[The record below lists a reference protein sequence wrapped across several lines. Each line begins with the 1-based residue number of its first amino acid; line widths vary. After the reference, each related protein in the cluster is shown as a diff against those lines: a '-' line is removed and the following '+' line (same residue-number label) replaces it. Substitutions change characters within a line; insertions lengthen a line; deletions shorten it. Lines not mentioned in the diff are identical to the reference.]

1 MSGGSPPPAR
11 AAGGA
16 PPPARASAGG
26 LLWTRL
32 LRPLLF
38 RLPAETAHHVAF
50 GGLRVA
56 LALRPLRALCAR
68 ACVPSDPALRVH
80 AFGRE
85 LASPIG
91 LAAGFDKNA
100 EGFRQLA
107 ALGFGFVEVG
117 TVTPRPQPGNPKP
130 RLFRLPADRALI
142 NRMGFN
148 GRGADVAV
156 DGLRKRRGEVVG
168 ANVGKNKETPEER
181 AVDDYVAATRAL
193 APLADYVAVNVS
205 SPNTPGLRDLQAV
218 ERLEPILRAVQGAA
232 DGVPVV
238 LKIAPDL
245 SDEDVDA
252 VADLALKLSLDGIV
266 ATNTTI
272 ARTGLATPP
281 PEVEALGAGGVSGA
295 PLRDRSLAVL
305 RRLRAKVG
313 DDLLLIAA
321 GGVSSADD
329 AWARIT
335 AGATLVQVY
344 TTFVYGGPCTASQ
357 LASGL
362 AARARAEGFERVA
375 DAVGTA

>member
-1 MSGGSPPPAR
+1 MAS
-11 AAGGA
+11 
-16 PPPARASAGG
+16 RASGAM
-26 LLWTRL
+26 LWTRV

-50 GGLRVA
+50 GGLRLA
-56 LALRPLRALCAR
+56 LALAPLRALCAR
-68 ACVPSDPALRVH
+68 ACVPKDPALRVS

-107 ALGFGFVEVG
+107 ALGFGFVEIG
-117 TVTPRPQPGNPKP
+117 TVTPRPQEGNLKP
-130 RLFRLPADRALI
+130 RLFRLPADRALV

-148 GRGADVAV
+148 GRGTDVAV
-156 DGLRKRRGEVVG
+156 DGLRRRRGEVVG
-168 ANVGKNKETPEER
+168 ANVGKNKDTPEER

-218 ERLEPILRAVQGAA
+218 ERLEPILVAVRAAA
-232 DGVPVV
+232 EGKPVV

-245 SDEDVDA
+245 SDDDVDA

-281 PEVEALGAGGVSGA
+281 PEVEAVGAGGLSGA

-313 DDLLLIAA
+313 DELLLIAA
-321 GGVSSADD
+321 GGVSDADD
-329 AWARIT
+329 AWARIK

-357 LASGL
+357 LASGV

-375 DAVGTA
+375 DAVGTAP